1 MRNATKGN
9 RVRFL
14 LDEEFFEELH
24 RQLCR
29 IELLDPDPLTYV
41 LVAMWLCKPD
51 TQLPAVT
58 VQQGSRSTRV
68 AGRTFINAITSLT
81 QRGHPVKFV
90 LWNGANPVEWPRKL
104 ISVPYNWLRWAG
116 SLTGLI
122 RYEPLDSGI
131 LRFGGGARVFS
142 EALSFRA
149 RSTPNMQ
156 VYAESYSPN
165 WLAQHGLTASNH
177 QKFVVCSHAGRL
189 EALLGGFNINESYS
203 AKTDH
208 GLVGERW
215 HDTAVLIE
223 GPAAHAVQ
231 TEWLR
236 RWNKQ
241 YWYGGDTLPARL
253 EDQGFIHHGSK
264 KQTAQRLVNG
274 WNTGVTIA
282 TTNGEPFTREND
294 IRDLVIERIKVATKY
309 IYLENYALT
318 DPALVAALSKRMAE
332 KKDLKVIVL
341 VTHPKNPYYST
352 PISWSP
358 MEYYTFVQLSL
369 PRFTH
374 VRIVTTHEIAL
385 GATEDEEQVLDPAT
399 AKFVS
404 AENGTFTW
412 SEGGQTKSCSFDDI
426 AELEAPTVMYGPIS
440 TDLAGSEV
448 LPRNAANA
456 KKPQWPYVH
465 SKLALFD
472 DQVAFVGSSNW
483 TYRSMEYDGEI
494 TAMVTG
500 EETVRGIR
508 ERLFE
513 HWQQGLT
520 VDNYATKAAKNEQDR
535 VARRLRPVHSYM
547 LPLSFGDF
555 LHSAEVTLVGSPKA
569 WLYSKATW
577 RFW

>member
-1 MRNATKGN
+1 MRIQTKGN

-14 LDEEFFEELH
+14 LDEEFFAELH
-24 RQLCR
+24 LQLSR
-29 IELLDPDPLTYV
+29 IELLEPSALTYV
-41 LVAMWLCKPD
+41 LVGMWLCKPD
-51 TQLPAVT
+51 TRLPAVT
-58 VQQGSRSTRV
+58 LTRDGRNTQV
-68 AGRTFINAITSLT
+68 LSRTFIDAVRAIT
-81 QRGHPVKFV
+81 QKGHPVKFV
-90 LWNGANPVEWPRKL
+90 LWNGANPMEVPRRL

-122 RYEPLDSGI
+122 RYEPLDAGL

-142 EALSFRA
+142 ENLAFRA

-177 QKFVVCSHAGRL
+177 QKFVVCSHNGKL

-203 AKTDH
+203 AKINH
-208 GLVGERW
+208 GLVDERW
-215 HDTAVLIE
+215 HDTAVVIE
-223 GPAAHAVQ
+223 GPAAHAIQ
-231 TEWLR
+231 SEWLR

-241 YWYGGDTLPARL
+241 YWFTGDTLPARL
-253 EDQGFIHHGSK
+253 EDQGFEQHGK
-264 KQTAQRLVNG
+264 KKHTAKKLNAG
-274 WNTGVTIA
+274 WNSGVTIA
-282 TTNGEPFTREND
+282 TTNGEPYKREND
-294 IRDLVIERIKVATKY
+294 IRDLVIERIQLAKDY

-332 KKDLKVIVL
+332 KQNLKVIVL

-369 PRFTH
+369 PRFNQ
-374 VRIVTTHEIAL
+374 VRVVTTNEIAF
-385 GATEDEEQVLDPAT
+385 ATVEREVQIVNADTAT
-399 AKFVS
+399 FVS

-412 SEGGQTKSCSFDDI
+412 REAGVTKSCSFDDI
-426 AELEAPTVMYGPIS
+426 ADIDAPPAMYGPIS
-440 TDLAGSEV
+440 TGPDGSSV
-448 LPRNAANA
+448 LPRNAATA

-472 DQVAFVGSSNW
+472 DAVAFVGSSNW

-494 TAMVTG
+494 SAMITG
-500 EETVRGIR
+500 EEVPGIR
-508 ERLFE
+508 ARLLE
-513 HWQQGLT
+513 HWQKGLT
-520 VDNYATKAAKNEQDR
+520 IENYATVAAKNETLR
-535 VARRLRPVHSYM
+535 VANKLAPLRSYM
-547 LPLSFGDF
+547 LPLTFGDF
-555 LHSAEVTLVGSPKA
+555 LHSADVSLLGSPKA

>member
-1 MRNATKGN
+1 MRIRTKGN

-29 IELLDPDPLTYV
+29 VEVLVPDRLTYV

-58 VQQGSRSTRV
+58 FQDGRHVPS
-68 AGRTFINAITSLT
+68 RTFIQAVTSLA
-81 QRGHPVKFV
+81 QKGHSVKFV
-90 LWNGANPVEWPRKL
+90 LWNGANPVEWPRKF

-122 RYEPLDSGI
+122 RYEPLDAGF
-131 LRFGGGARVFS
+131 LRLGGGARVFS
-142 EALSFRA
+142 EALSFKA
-149 RSTPNMQ
+149 RSTPNMK

-177 QKFVVCSHAGRL
+177 QKFIVCSHAGRL

-203 AKTDH
+203 AKTNH

-215 HDTAVLIE
+215 HDTAVVIE

-241 YWYGGDTLPARL
+241 YWFGGDTLPAKL
-253 EDQGFIHHGSK
+253 EDQDFVRQGPK
-264 KQTAQRLVNG
+264 KQTAQKLSEG
-274 WNTGVTIA
+274 WNAGVTIA
-282 TTNGEPFTREND
+282 TTNGEPFKREND
-294 IRDLVIERIKVATKY
+294 IRDLVIERIKAAEKY

-318 DPALVAALSKRMAE
+318 DPALVSALSKRMAE
-332 KKDLKVIVL
+332 KKNLKVIVL

-358 MEYYTFVQLSL
+358 MQYYTFVQLSL
-369 PRFTH
+369 PRFTR
-374 VRIVTTHEIAL
+374 VRIVTTDDIAL
-385 GATEDEEQVLDPAT
+385 GITERNEHVLDSAT

-404 AENGTFTW
+404 ADAGTFKWT
-412 SEGGQTKSCSFDDI
+412 EGGQMKSCNFDDI
-426 AELEAPTVMYGPIS
+426 AELEAPHVMYGPIS
-440 TDLAGSEV
+440 TNENGSEV
-448 LPRNAANA
+448 LPKSAANE

-494 TAMVTG
+494 TAMITG
-500 EETVRGIR
+500 KDAVLPIR

-513 HWQQGLT
+513 HWQSGLT
-520 VDNYATKAAKNEQDR
+520 VENYATTANQNERDRAKK
-535 VARRLRPVHSYM
+535 RLRPEHSYI

-555 LHSAEVTLVGSPKA
+555 LHSSEVTLVGSPKA